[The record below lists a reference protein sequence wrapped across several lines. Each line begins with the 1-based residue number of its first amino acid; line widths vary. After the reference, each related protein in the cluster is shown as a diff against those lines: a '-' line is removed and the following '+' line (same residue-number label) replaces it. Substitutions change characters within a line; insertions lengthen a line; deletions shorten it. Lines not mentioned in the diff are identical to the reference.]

1 MDEQEAELM
10 AKIQEYRDM
19 GEDAWR
25 STETCS
31 DFAAAGW
38 EAATGE
44 DLSSWWWTTHSELK
58 YAFLFR
64 AYRADQGK
72 WQTSDP
78 LGYPDGWNNFA
89 YVNNNISNVDPLG
102 LEGILGY
109 YYFKAMLSDGRLL
122 LLPLDN
128 HPIREY
134 RILILSAY
142 HIIPARHRHPI
153 IIRHHD
159 SMMVIH
165 QCDKSLW
172 HSYVIVLLC

>member
-1 MDEQEAELM
+1 M

-64 AYRADQGK
+64 AYRSGK
-72 WQTSDP
+72 
-78 LGYPDGWNNFA
+78 
-89 YVNNNISNVDPLG
+89 
-102 LEGILGY
+102 
-109 YYFKAMLSDGRLL
+109 
-122 LLPLDN
+122 LP
-128 HPIREY
+128 
-134 RILILSAY
+134 ILSAIPTAG
-142 HIIPARHRHPI
+142 IISRIAETI
-153 IIRHHD
+153 QD
-159 SMMVIH
+159 
-165 QCDKSLW
+165 L
-172 HSYVIVLLC
+172 